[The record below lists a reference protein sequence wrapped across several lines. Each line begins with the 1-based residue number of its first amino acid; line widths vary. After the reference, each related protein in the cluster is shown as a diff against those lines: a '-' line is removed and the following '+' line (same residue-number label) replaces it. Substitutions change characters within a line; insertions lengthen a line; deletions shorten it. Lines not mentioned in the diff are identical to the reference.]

1 MARFCAFA
9 AQFKQVNKEVDY
21 IRTGVM
27 YVEGESIHADTNFS
41 VIKQADPVIQKLK

>member
-1 MARFCAFA
+1 MARYCAFA
-9 AQFKQVNKEVDY
+9 AQFKQVNIELAH
-21 IRTGVM
+21 IRNSLV